1 MSRERVKMET
11 NKDPSDLLHQSNQGN
26 EKEDFLFETYLDDAY
41 SADIVSTYFSWPNI
55 YLYLYL

>member
-1 MSRERVKMET
+1 MKMET

-55 YLYLYL
+55 YL